1 MIKVN
6 PKKREI
12 QDTIWTVIETFGF
25 IEVENNEGF
34 YEDSKKE
41 PGKYY

>member
-6 PKKREI
+6 PKKREM

-25 IEVENNEGF
+25 IEVENNEINTAI
-34 YEDSKKE
+34 DSIIKE
-41 PGKYY
+41 LGL